1 MALLAEY
8 PKNVSSTAFASF
20 LEIERL
26 QYKKG
31 LEKAGG
37 ATETLLTSG
46 LAGVLG
52 GIGGGIASLYN
63 IGANNPN
70 SLADE
75 ASLSAQNLLG
85 QLQGISPTSLADQ
98 SGGLGT
104 AQEQASKYNSIDD
117 IPDSELEKIKL
128 SDGTNLTRDK
138 LKELEQR
145 AALRRNKD
153 GQTINVALPNEMS
166 YGYGASWNNTFKI
179 GTLAGAFNS
188 TRGLVAGAVGV
199 GVGGAL
205 GGYLQKQ
212 KSKASA
218 GNTDGGKIL
227 GAIGAGAA
235 KAANPFGINSD
246 LNPASAQGLTN
257 LAGLAGMA
265 PNENAVQFFSNIE
278 FREFTF
284 DFEIFT
290 PSAADKAIAE
300 TLVRFFKQ
308 GMHPSAPAGTGVLK
322 FPDVYIIRPKF
333 KPERGSATNHYLL
346 PQSKSCAL
354 TNLRVN
360 TTPMNSVQT
369 TYDGT
374 FPLITISVT
383 FKELTALTRE
393 DLEKGY

>member
-37 ATETLLTSG
+37 ATESLLTSG
-46 LAGVLG
+46 LAGALG
-52 GIGGGIASLYN
+52 STGSFIGGLYN
-63 IGANNPN
+63 TGAEQSTQSQLE
-70 SLADE
+70 SL
-75 ASLSAQNLLG
+75 LAQA
-85 QLQGISPTSLADQ
+85 QGIENTSIADQ
-98 SGGLGT
+98 SNGLGVNDET
-104 AQEQASKYNSIDD
+104 ASKLESISDLTDD
-117 IPDSELEKIKL
+117 QLAQIKD
-128 SDGTNLTRDK
+128 SDGNPVTRDK
-138 LKELEQR
+138 LKEIQER
-145 AALRRNKD
+145 ANIRRNKD
-153 GQTINVALPNEMS
+153 GQTINVALPNEMA

-179 GTLAGAFNS
+179 GTLAMAFNS
-188 TRGLVAGAVGV
+188 AAGLAAAGVGAAAGGAAGAALEKQRAKALKSGSP
-199 GVGGAL
+199 GGNL
-205 GGYLQKQ
+205 
-212 KSKASA
+212 
-218 GNTDGGKIL
+218 L
-227 GAIGAGAA
+227 GAIGGGAA
-235 KAANPFGINSD
+235 KALNPFGVNSD
-246 LNPASAQGLTN
+246 LNPANAQGLTN
-257 LAGLAGMA
+257 LAGLGGMA

-290 PSAADKAIAE
+290 PNATDKKIAE
-300 TLVRFFKQ
+300 TLVKFFKQ

-374 FPLITISVT
+374 FPLVTISVT

>member
-8 PKNVSSTAFASF
+8 PKNVSATAFASF

-37 ATETLLTSG
+37 ATEKLLTSTT
-46 LAGVLG
+46 AGVLG
-52 GIGGGIASLYN
+52 GIGGTIGKIYN
-63 IGANNPN
+63 IGADQSTQDQLE
-70 SLADE
+70 SL
-75 ASLSAQNLLG
+75 LAQA
-85 QLQGISPTSLADQ
+85 QGIANTSVADQ
-98 SGGLGT
+98 SGGLGVNDEI
-104 AQEQASKYNSIDD
+104 ANKLESIED
-117 IPDSELEKIKL
+117 L
-128 SDGTNLTRDK
+128 SDDQLAQIKDSNGNPVTREK
-138 LKELEQR
+138 LKEIQER
-145 AALRRNKD
+145 AAIRRNKD

-179 GTLAGAFNS
+179 GTLAMAFNS
-188 TRGLVAGAVGV
+188 AAGVAAGGFAAI
-199 GVGGAL
+199 VGGATA
-205 GGYLQKQ
+205 GALQKQ
-212 KSKASA
+212 RQKASA
-218 GNTDGGKIL
+218 SGTAGGDLL

-235 KAANPFGINSD
+235 KATNPFGVNSD
-246 LNPASAQGLTN
+246 LNPANAQGLTN

-290 PSAADKAIAE
+290 PNASDKKIAE
-300 TLVRFFKQ
+300 TLIKFFKQ

-333 KPERGSATNHYLL
+333 KPKEGSATNHYLL

-393 DLEKGY
+393 DLDKGY

>member
-1 MALLAEY
+1 MALIAEY

-37 ATETLLTSG
+37 ATESLLTSN

-52 GIGGGIASLYN
+52 GVSSTIGGLYN
-63 IGANNPN
+63 TGAEQSTQSQLE
-70 SLADE
+70 SL
-75 ASLSAQNLLG
+75 LAQA
-85 QLQGISPTSLADQ
+85 QGIESTSIADQ
-98 SGGLGT
+98 SGGLGVND
-104 AQEQASKYNSIDD
+104 EIASKLESIDD
-117 IPDSELEKIKL
+117 LTDEQLATIK
-128 SDGTNLTRDK
+128 DANGNPVTREK
-138 LKELEQR
+138 LKEIQER
-145 AALRRNKD
+145 ANIRRNKD
-153 GQTINVALPNEMS
+153 GQVINVALPNEMS

-179 GTLAGAFNS
+179 GTLAMAFNS
-188 TRGLVAGAVGV
+188 AAGLAAAGVGAAAGGAAGAALEKQRAKALKSGSP
-199 GVGGAL
+199 GGNL
-205 GGYLQKQ
+205 
-212 KSKASA
+212 
-218 GNTDGGKIL
+218 L
-227 GAIGAGAA
+227 GAIGGGAA
-235 KAANPFGINSD
+235 KALNPFGVNSD
-246 LNPASAQGLTN
+246 LNPANAQGLTN
-257 LAGLAGMA
+257 LAGLGGMA

-290 PSAADKAIAE
+290 PNATDKAIAE
-300 TLVRFFKQ
+300 TLVKFFKQ

-374 FPLITISVT
+374 FPLVTISVT

>member
-37 ATETLLTSG
+37 ATESLLTSG
-46 LAGVLG
+46 LAGALG
-52 GIGGGIASLYN
+52 STGSFIGGLYN
-63 IGANNPN
+63 TGAEQSTQSQLE
-70 SLADE
+70 SL
-75 ASLSAQNLLG
+75 LAQA
-85 QLQGISPTSLADQ
+85 QGIENTSIADQ
-98 SGGLGT
+98 SNGLGVNDET
-104 AQEQASKYNSIDD
+104 ASKLESISDLTDD
-117 IPDSELEKIKL
+117 QLATIKDSN
-128 SDGTNLTRDK
+128 GNPVTREK
-138 LKELEQR
+138 LKEIQER
-145 AALRRNKD
+145 ANIRRNKD
-153 GQTINVALPNEMS
+153 GQTINVALPNEMA

-179 GTLAGAFNS
+179 GTLAMAFNS
-188 TRGLVAGAVGV
+188 AAGLTAAGVGAAAGGAAGAALEKQRAKALKSGSP
-199 GVGGAL
+199 GGNL
-205 GGYLQKQ
+205 
-212 KSKASA
+212 
-218 GNTDGGKIL
+218 L
-227 GAIGAGAA
+227 GAIGGGAA
-235 KAANPFGINSD
+235 KALNPFGVNSD
-246 LNPASAQGLTN
+246 LNPANAQGLTN
-257 LAGLAGMA
+257 LAGLGGMA

-290 PSAADKAIAE
+290 PNATDKKIAE
-300 TLVRFFKQ
+300 TLVKFFKQ

-374 FPLITISVT
+374 FPLVTISVT

>member
-52 GIGGGIASLYN
+52 GIGGVTASVYN
-63 IGANNPN
+63 IGAEQ
-70 SLADE
+70 STIEQLESALAQ
-75 ASLSAQNLLG
+75 A
-85 QLQGISPTSLADQ
+85 QGIESTSIADQ
-98 SGGLGT
+98 SGGLGVND
-104 AQEQASKYNSIDD
+104 EIASKLESINDLTD
-117 IPDSELEKIKL
+117 EQLASIKDSN
-128 SDGTNLTRDK
+128 GNPVTRDK
-138 LKELEQR
+138 LKEIQER
-145 AALRRNKD
+145 ANIRRNKD
-153 GQTINVALPNEMS
+153 GQVINVALPNEMS
-166 YGYGASWNNTFKI
+166 YGYGAAWNNTFKI
-179 GTLAGAFNS
+179 GTLAAAFNS
-188 TRGLVAGAVGV
+188 TAGLVAGAAVSAT
-199 GVGGAL
+199 GGAL
-205 GGYLQKQ
+205 GGFLQKQ
-212 KSKASA
+212 KNKASKP
-218 GNTDGGKIL
+218 GSDGGNIL

-257 LAGLAGMA
+257 LAGLNGMA

-300 TLVRFFKQ
+300 TLVKFFKQ

-374 FPLITISVT
+374 FPLVTISVT

>member
-37 ATETLLTSG
+37 ATESLLTSN
-46 LAGVLG
+46 LAGFLG
-52 GIGGGIASLYN
+52 GIGTTVGGIYN
-63 IGANNPN
+63 TGADQ
-70 SLADE
+70 STISQLESTLAQ
-75 ASLSAQNLLG
+75 A
-85 QLQGISPTSLADQ
+85 QGIEATSIADQ
-98 SGGLGT
+98 SGGLGVNEET
-104 AQEQASKYNSIDD
+104 ASKLESINDLTD
-117 IPDSELEKIKL
+117 EQLAAIK
-128 SDGTNLTRDK
+128 DANGNPVTRDK
-138 LKELEQR
+138 LKEVQER
-145 AALRRNKD
+145 ANLRRNKD

-179 GTLAGAFNS
+179 GTLAMAFNS
-188 TRGLVAGAVGV
+188 AAGLATAVGAAAVGGGAGA
-199 GVGGAL
+199 AL
-205 GGYLQKQ
+205 EKQ
-212 KSKASA
+212 RQKASA
-218 GNTDGGKIL
+218 GGTEGGKLL

-235 KAANPFGINSD
+235 KATNPFGINSD

-257 LAGLAGMA
+257 LAGLGGMA

-300 TLVRFFKQ
+300 TLVKFFKQ

>member
-37 ATETLLTSG
+37 ATESLLTSG

-52 GIGGGIASLYN
+52 GIGGVTASIYN
-63 IGANNPN
+63 VGADQ
-70 SLADE
+70 STISQLESTLAQ
-75 ASLSAQNLLG
+75 A
-85 QLQGISPTSLADQ
+85 QGIEATSIADQ
-98 SGGLGT
+98 SGGLGVN
-104 AQEQASKYNSIDD
+104 EEIASKLESINDLTD
-117 IPDSELEKIKL
+117 AQLATVKDSN
-128 SDGTNLTRDK
+128 GNPVTREK
-138 LKELEQR
+138 LKEIQER
-145 AALRRNKD
+145 AILRRNKD

-179 GTLAGAFNS
+179 GTLAAAFNS
-188 TRGLVAGAVGV
+188 TAGLAAGAAITAT
-199 GVGGAL
+199 GGAL
-205 GGYLQKQ
+205 GGLLEKQKQ
-212 KSKASA
+212 KASA
-218 GNTDGGKIL
+218 GGTDGGKLL

-257 LAGLAGMA
+257 LAGLNGMA

-300 TLVRFFKQ
+300 TLVKFFKQ

>member
-37 ATETLLTSG
+37 ATESLLTSG
-46 LAGVLG
+46 LAGALG
-52 GIGGGIASLYN
+52 STGSFIGGLYN
-63 IGANNPN
+63 TGAEQSTQSQLE
-70 SLADE
+70 SL
-75 ASLSAQNLLG
+75 LAQA
-85 QLQGISPTSLADQ
+85 QGIENTSIADQ
-98 SGGLGT
+98 SNGLGVNDET
-104 AQEQASKYNSIDD
+104 ASKLESISDLTDD
-117 IPDSELEKIKL
+117 QLAQIKDSN
-128 SDGTNLTRDK
+128 GNPVTRDK
-138 LKELEQR
+138 LKEIQER
-145 AALRRNKD
+145 ANIRRNKD
-153 GQTINVALPNEMS
+153 GQTINVALPNEMA

-179 GTLAGAFNS
+179 GTLAMAFNS
-188 TRGLVAGAVGV
+188 GQGLAAAGLTGAAGGAAGAALEKQRAKALKSGSP
-199 GVGGAL
+199 GGNL
-205 GGYLQKQ
+205 
-212 KSKASA
+212 
-218 GNTDGGKIL
+218 L
-227 GAIGAGAA
+227 GAIGGGAA
-235 KAANPFGINSD
+235 KALNPFGVNSD
-246 LNPASAQGLTN
+246 LNPANAQGLTN
-257 LAGLAGMA
+257 LAGLGGMA

-290 PSAADKAIAE
+290 PNATDKKIAE
-300 TLVRFFKQ
+300 TLVKFFKQ

-374 FPLITISVT
+374 FPLVTISVT

>member
-1 MALLAEY
+1 MALIAEY

-37 ATETLLTSG
+37 ATESLLTSG

-52 GIGGGIASLYN
+52 GVGSTIGGIYNTGAEQSTQTQLESL
-63 IGANNPN
+63 
-70 SLADE
+70 LAQ
-75 ASLSAQNLLG
+75 A
-85 QLQGISPTSLADQ
+85 QGIENTSIADQ
-98 SGGLGT
+98 SGGLGVNDET
-104 AQEQASKYNSIDD
+104 ANKLESISDLTDEQLATIK
-117 IPDSELEKIKL
+117 DSQ
-128 SDGTNLTRDK
+128 GNPVTREK
-138 LKELEQR
+138 LKEIQER
-145 AALRRNKD
+145 ANIRRNKD

-179 GTLAGAFNS
+179 GTLAMAFNS
-188 TRGLVAGAVGV
+188 AAGMTAAGFTAGAGAGAGV
-199 GVGGAL
+199 LIEKQKAKAMKAGSPGGNILGAL
-205 GGYLQKQ
+205 GG
-212 KSKASA
+212 
-218 GNTDGGKIL
+218 
-227 GAIGAGAA
+227 GAA
-235 KAANPFGINSD
+235 KALNPFGINSD

-257 LAGLAGMA
+257 LAGLGGMA

-290 PSAADKAIAE
+290 PNATDKKIAE
-300 TLVRFFKQ
+300 NLVKFFKQ

-374 FPLITISVT
+374 FPLVTISVT

>member
-1 MALLAEY
+1 MALTEY
-8 PKNVSSTAFASF
+8 PAQVSKVDYASF

-52 GIGGGIASLYN
+52 GVGRTIGNIYN
-63 IGANNPN
+63 TGAAQTTIQQLEEE
-70 SLADE
+70 LAK
-75 ASLSAQNLLG
+75 Q
-85 QLQGISPTSLADQ
+85 QGIFQTSLADQ

-104 AQEQASKYNSIDD
+104 NDEIAQKYESIDD
-117 IPDSELEKIKL
+117 LTDEQLATITDSN
-128 SDGTNLTRDK
+128 GQPVTRES
-138 LKELEQR
+138 LKEIQER
-145 AALRRNKD
+145 AGQRRNKD
-153 GQTINVALPNEMS
+153 GQTINIALPNEMS

-179 GTLAGAFNS
+179 GTLAMAFNS
-188 TRGLVAGAVGV
+188 ASGLAAATAAAGAGAGV
-199 GVGGAL
+199 GALLEKARKNATAGEGNLLAAAGG
-205 GGYLQKQ
+205 
-212 KSKASA
+212 
-218 GNTDGGKIL
+218 
-227 GAIGAGAA
+227 GAA
-235 KAANPFGINSD
+235 KALNPYGINSN
-246 LNPASAQGLTN
+246 LNPASPEGLTN
-257 LAGLAGMA
+257 LAGLSGMA

-290 PSAADKAIAE
+290 PGPEYKKIAE
-300 TLVRFFKQ
+300 TLVKFFKQ

-333 KPERGSATNHYLL
+333 KPEGKAPVNHFLL

-354 TNLRVN
+354 TNLRIN

>member
-1 MALLAEY
+1 MALTEY
-8 PKNVSSTAFASF
+8 PAQVSKIDYSSF

-37 ATETLLTSG
+37 ATESLLTSG

-52 GIGGGIASLYN
+52 ATGRTIGSLYN
-63 IGANNPN
+63 VGAAQTTIQQLEEE
-70 SLADE
+70 LAK
-75 ASLSAQNLLG
+75 Q
-85 QLQGISPTSLADQ
+85 QGLFQTSIADQ

-104 AQEQASKYNSIDD
+104 NDETAQKFESIDD
-117 IPDSELEKIKL
+117 LTDEQLATITDSN
-128 SDGTNLTRDK
+128 GQPVTRES
-138 LKELEQR
+138 LKAIQER
-145 AALRRNKD
+145 AAQRRNKD
-153 GQTINVALPNEMS
+153 GQSINIALPNEMS
-166 YGYGASWNNTFKI
+166 YGYGAAWNNTFKI
-179 GTLAGAFNS
+179 GTLAMAFNS
-188 TRGLVAGAVGV
+188 ATGLTTAALGAGA
-199 GVGGAL
+199 GAII
-205 GGYLQKQ
+205 
-212 KSKASA
+212 
-218 GNTDGGKIL
+218 GGKLQQLRDKATAGDGNIL
-227 GAIGAGAA
+227 GAAGAGAA
-235 KAANPFGINSD
+235 KALNPYGINSN
-246 LNPASAQGLTN
+246 LNPADPKGLTN

-290 PSAADKAIAE
+290 PGPTEKKVAE
-300 TLVRFFKQ
+300 TLVKFFKQ

-333 KPERGSATNHYLL
+333 KPKGKAPVNHYLL

>member
-1 MALLAEY
+1 MALTEY
-8 PKNVSSTAFASF
+8 PAQVSKVDYASF

-46 LAGVLG
+46 LAGFLG
-52 GIGGGIASLYN
+52 TISAGVAKAYNFGAS
-63 IGANNPN
+63 NPN
-70 SLADE
+70 AFEDE
-75 ASLSAQNLLG
+75 ASQRAQDLLG
-85 QLQGISPTSLADQ
+85 QLQGVGNTSLADQ
-98 SGGLGT
+98 SSGLGARDEE
-104 AQEQASKYNSIDD
+104 AQKYNSIDD
-117 IPDSELEKIKL
+117 IPDSELEKIQL
-128 SDGTNLTRDK
+128 SDGTNLSRAK

-166 YGYGASWNNTFKI
+166 YGYGAAWNNTFKI

-188 TRGLVAGAVGV
+188 TRGLVAGAGLATA
-199 GVGGAL
+199 GGAL
-205 GGYLQKQ
+205 GKYLQKQ
-212 KSKASA
+212 KNLASDSD
-218 GNTDGGKIL
+218 TDGGNIL
-227 GAIGAGAA
+227 SAIGAGAA
-235 KAANPFGINSD
+235 KALNPYGINSN
-246 LNPASAQGLTN
+246 LNPAAPEGLTN

-290 PSAADKAIAE
+290 PGPEHKQIAE
-300 TLVRFFKQ
+300 KLINFFKQ

-333 KPERGSATNHYLL
+333 KPEGKAPTNHFLL

>member
-1 MALLAEY
+1 
-8 PKNVSSTAFASF
+8 
-20 LEIERL
+20 
-26 QYKKG
+26 
-31 LEKAGG
+31 
-37 ATETLLTSG
+37 
-46 LAGVLG
+46 
-52 GIGGGIASLYN
+52 
-63 IGANNPN
+63 
-70 SLADE
+70 
-75 ASLSAQNLLG
+75 
-85 QLQGISPTSLADQ
+85 
-98 SGGLGT
+98 
-104 AQEQASKYNSIDD
+104 
-117 IPDSELEKIKL
+117 
-128 SDGTNLTRDK
+128 
-138 LKELEQR
+138 
-145 AALRRNKD
+145 
-153 GQTINVALPNEMS
+153 MS

-179 GTLAGAFNS
+179 GTLAMAFNS
-188 TRGLVAGAVGV
+188 GAGLAAAAGTAVAGGTAAG
-199 GVGGAL
+199 L
-205 GGYLQKQ
+205 LEKQ
-212 KSKASA
+212 KAKALKA
-218 GNTDGGKIL
+218 GSPGGNLL

-235 KAANPFGINSD
+235 KATNPFGINSD

-300 TLVRFFKQ
+300 TLVKFFKQ

-374 FPLITISVT
+374 FPLVTISVT

>member
-37 ATETLLTSG
+37 ATESLLTSG

-52 GIGGGIASLYN
+52 ATGSTIGGIYN
-63 IGANNPN
+63 TGAQK
-70 SLADE
+70 ST
-75 ASLSAQNLLG
+75 QG
-85 QLQGISPTSLADQ
+85 QLESLLEQAQGIQNTSIADQ
-98 SGGLGT
+98 SSGLGVNDET
-104 AQEQASKYNSIDD
+104 ASKLESIDD
-117 IPDSELEKIKL
+117 LTDEQLASIK
-128 SDGTNLTRDK
+128 DANGNPVTRDK
-138 LKELEQR
+138 LKEIQER
-145 AALRRNKD
+145 ANIRRNKD
-153 GQTINVALPNEMS
+153 GQVINVALPNEMS

-179 GTLAGAFNS
+179 GTLAMAFNS
-188 TRGLVAGAVGV
+188 GAGLAAAVGTAGA
-199 GVGGAL
+199 GAGAAAL
-205 GGYLQKQ
+205 LEKQ
-212 KSKASA
+212 KAKALKA
-218 GNTDGGKIL
+218 GSPGGNLL

-235 KAANPFGINSD
+235 KATNPFGINSN

-257 LAGLAGMA
+257 LAGLGGMA

-290 PSAADKAIAE
+290 PNAADKAIAE
-300 TLVRFFKQ
+300 TLVKFFKQ

-374 FPLITISVT
+374 FPLVTISVT

>member
-37 ATETLLTSG
+37 ATESLLTSN
-46 LAGVLG
+46 LAGFLG
-52 GIGGGIASLYN
+52 GIGTTVGGIYN
-63 IGANNPN
+63 TGADQ
-70 SLADE
+70 STISQLESTLAQ
-75 ASLSAQNLLG
+75 A
-85 QLQGISPTSLADQ
+85 QGIEATSIADQ
-98 SGGLGT
+98 SGGLGVNEET
-104 AQEQASKYNSIDD
+104 ASKLESISDLTD
-117 IPDSELEKIKL
+117 AQLATVKDSN
-128 SDGTNLTRDK
+128 GNPVTREK
-138 LKELEQR
+138 LKEIQER
-145 AALRRNKD
+145 AILRRNKD

-188 TRGLVAGAVGV
+188 TAGLVAGAVGV

-205 GGYLQKQ
+205 GAYLQNQ
-212 KSKASA
+212 KNKASA
-218 GNTDGGKIL
+218 GGTDGGKIL

-290 PSAADKAIAE
+290 PNATDKAIAE
-300 TLVRFFKQ
+300 TLVKFFKQ

>member
-37 ATETLLTSG
+37 ATESLLTSN

-52 GIGGGIASLYN
+52 ATGSTIGGIYNTGAEQSTQSQLESL
-63 IGANNPN
+63 
-70 SLADE
+70 LAQ
-75 ASLSAQNLLG
+75 A
-85 QLQGISPTSLADQ
+85 QGIENTSIADQ
-98 SGGLGT
+98 SNGLGVNDET
-104 AQEQASKYNSIDD
+104 ASKLESISDLTD
-117 IPDSELEKIKL
+117 EQLATIKDSN
-128 SDGTNLTRDK
+128 GNPVTREK
-138 LKELEQR
+138 LKEIQER
-145 AALRRNKD
+145 ADIRRNKD
-153 GQTINVALPNEMS
+153 GQTINVALPNEMA

-179 GTLAGAFNS
+179 GTLAMAFNS
-188 TRGLVAGAVGV
+188 GQGLATAVGAAA
-199 GVGGAL
+199 VGGGAAAAL
-205 GGYLQKQ
+205 EKQRAKATKAGSPGGNL
-212 KSKASA
+212 
-218 GNTDGGKIL
+218 L
-227 GAIGAGAA
+227 GAIGGGAA
-235 KAANPFGINSD
+235 KALNPFGVNSD
-246 LNPASAQGLTN
+246 LNPANAQGLTN
-257 LAGLAGMA
+257 LAGLGGMA

-300 TLVRFFKQ
+300 TLVKFFKQ

-374 FPLITISVT
+374 FPLVTISVT

>member
-37 ATETLLTSG
+37 ATESLLTSG
-46 LAGVLG
+46 LAGALG
-52 GIGGGIASLYN
+52 STGSFIGGLYN
-63 IGANNPN
+63 TGAEQSTQSQLE
-70 SLADE
+70 SL
-75 ASLSAQNLLG
+75 LAQA
-85 QLQGISPTSLADQ
+85 QGIENTSIADQ
-98 SGGLGT
+98 SNGLGVNDET
-104 AQEQASKYNSIDD
+104 ASKLESISDLTDD
-117 IPDSELEKIKL
+117 QLATIKDSN
-128 SDGTNLTRDK
+128 GNPVTREK
-138 LKELEQR
+138 LKEIQER
-145 AALRRNKD
+145 ANIRRNKD
-153 GQTINVALPNEMS
+153 GQTINVALPNEMA

-179 GTLAGAFNS
+179 GTLAMAFNS
-188 TRGLVAGAVGV
+188 AAGLAAAGVGAAAGGAAGAALEKQRAKALKSGSP
-199 GVGGAL
+199 GGNL
-205 GGYLQKQ
+205 
-212 KSKASA
+212 
-218 GNTDGGKIL
+218 L
-227 GAIGAGAA
+227 GAIGGGAA
-235 KAANPFGINSD
+235 KALNPFGVNSD
-246 LNPASAQGLTN
+246 LNPANAQGLTN
-257 LAGLAGMA
+257 LAGLGGMA

-290 PSAADKAIAE
+290 PNATDKKIAE
-300 TLVRFFKQ
+300 TLVKFFKQ

-374 FPLITISVT
+374 FPLVTISVT

>member
-1 MALLAEY
+1 MDM
-8 PKNVSSTAFASF
+8 
-20 LEIERL
+20 
-26 QYKKG
+26 
-31 LEKAGG
+31 LEKQKG
-37 ATETLLTSG
+37 
-46 LAGVLG
+46 
-52 GIGGGIASLYN
+52 
-63 IGANNPN
+63 
-70 SLADE
+70 
-75 ASLSAQNLLG
+75 
-85 QLQGISPTSLADQ
+85 
-98 SGGLGT
+98 
-104 AQEQASKYNSIDD
+104 KSI
-117 IPDSELEKIKL
+117 E
-128 SDGTNLTRDK
+128 
-138 LKELEQR
+138 
-145 AALRRNKD
+145 
-153 GQTINVALPNEMS
+153 
-166 YGYGASWNNTFKI
+166 
-179 GTLAGAFNS
+179 
-188 TRGLVAGAVGV
+188 
-199 GVGGAL
+199 
-205 GGYLQKQ
+205 
-212 KSKASA
+212 SA

>member
-37 ATETLLTSG
+37 ATESLLTSN
-46 LAGVLG
+46 LAGFLG
-52 GIGGGIASLYN
+52 GIGTTVGGIYN
-63 IGANNPN
+63 TGADQ
-70 SLADE
+70 STISQLESTLAQ
-75 ASLSAQNLLG
+75 A
-85 QLQGISPTSLADQ
+85 QGIEATSIADQ
-98 SGGLGT
+98 SGGLGVNEET
-104 AQEQASKYNSIDD
+104 ASKLESISDLTD
-117 IPDSELEKIKL
+117 AQLATVKDSN
-128 SDGTNLTRDK
+128 GNPVTREK
-138 LKELEQR
+138 LKEIQER
-145 AALRRNKD
+145 AILRRNKD

-188 TRGLVAGAVGV
+188 TAGLVAGAVGV

-205 GGYLQKQ
+205 GAYLQNQ
-212 KSKASA
+212 KNKASA
-218 GNTDGGKIL
+218 GGKDGGKIL

-290 PSAADKAIAE
+290 PNATDKAIAE
-300 TLVRFFKQ
+300 TLIKFFKQ

>member
-1 MALLAEY
+1 MALTEY
-8 PKNVSSTAFASF
+8 PAQVSKIDYASF

-52 GIGGGIASLYN
+52 GAAREFSKIYN
-63 IGANNPN
+63 TGAAQTTIQQLEEE
-70 SLADE
+70 LAK
-75 ASLSAQNLLG
+75 Q
-85 QLQGISPTSLADQ
+85 QGIFQTSIADQ

-104 AQEQASKYNSIDD
+104 NDEIAQKYESIDD
-117 IPDSELEKIKL
+117 LTDEQLATITDSN
-128 SDGTNLTRDK
+128 GQPVTRES
-138 LKELEQR
+138 LKEIQER
-145 AALRRNKD
+145 AGQRRNKD
-153 GQTINVALPNEMS
+153 GQTINIALPNEMS

-179 GTLAGAFNS
+179 GTLAMAFNS
-188 TRGLVAGAVGV
+188 AAGLATATAAAGAGAGV
-199 GVGGAL
+199 GALLEKARTNATKGDGNFLAAAGG
-205 GGYLQKQ
+205 
-212 KSKASA
+212 
-218 GNTDGGKIL
+218 
-227 GAIGAGAA
+227 GAA
-235 KAANPFGINSD
+235 KALNPYGINSN
-246 LNPASAQGLTN
+246 LNPASPEGLRN
-257 LAGLAGMA
+257 LAGLSGMA

-290 PSAADKAIAE
+290 PGPQFKQIAE
-300 TLVRFFKQ
+300 KLIKFFKQ

-333 KPERGSATNHYLL
+333 KPEGKAPVNHSLL

>member
-37 ATETLLTSG
+37 ATESLLTSN
-46 LAGVLG
+46 LAGFLG
-52 GIGGGIASLYN
+52 GIGTTVGGIYN
-63 IGANNPN
+63 TGADQ
-70 SLADE
+70 STISQLESTLAQ
-75 ASLSAQNLLG
+75 A
-85 QLQGISPTSLADQ
+85 QGIEATSIADQ
-98 SGGLGT
+98 SGGLGVNEET
-104 AQEQASKYNSIDD
+104 ASKLESISDLTD
-117 IPDSELEKIKL
+117 AQLATVKDSN
-128 SDGTNLTRDK
+128 GNPVTREK
-138 LKELEQR
+138 LKEIQER
-145 AALRRNKD
+145 AILRRNKD

-188 TRGLVAGAVGV
+188 TAGLVAGAVGV

-205 GGYLQKQ
+205 GAYLQNQ
-212 KSKASA
+212 KNKASA
-218 GNTDGGKIL
+218 GGKDGGKIL

-290 PSAADKAIAE
+290 PNATDKAIAE
-300 TLVRFFKQ
+300 TLVKFFKQ

>member
-37 ATETLLTSG
+37 ATESLLTSG

-52 GIGGGIASLYN
+52 GIGGVTASIYN
-63 IGANNPN
+63 TGADQ
-70 SLADE
+70 STISQLESTLAQ
-75 ASLSAQNLLG
+75 A
-85 QLQGISPTSLADQ
+85 QGIEATSIADQ
-98 SGGLGT
+98 SGGLGVN
-104 AQEQASKYNSIDD
+104 EENASKLESINDLTD
-117 IPDSELEKIKL
+117 EQLATVRDSN
-128 SDGTNLTRDK
+128 GNPVTREK
-138 LKELEQR
+138 LKEIQER
-145 AALRRNKD
+145 AILRRNKD
-153 GQTINVALPNEMS
+153 GQIINVALPNEMS
-166 YGYGASWNNTFKI
+166 YGYGAAWNNTFKI
-179 GTLAGAFNS
+179 GTLAAAFNS
-188 TRGLVAGAVGV
+188 TAGLAAGVAVSAT
-199 GVGGAL
+199 GGAL
-205 GGYLQKQ
+205 GGLLQKQ
-212 KSKASA
+212 KNKASKS
-218 GNTDGGKIL
+218 GSDGGNLL
-227 GAIGAGAA
+227 GAIGAGAS

-257 LAGLAGMA
+257 LAGLNGMA

-300 TLVRFFKQ
+300 TLIKFFKQ

-374 FPLITISVT
+374 FPLVTISVT

>member
-1 MALLAEY
+1 MALIAEY

-37 ATETLLTSG
+37 ATESLLTSG

-52 GIGGGIASLYN
+52 GVGSTIGGIYNTGAEQSTQTQLESL
-63 IGANNPN
+63 
-70 SLADE
+70 LAQ
-75 ASLSAQNLLG
+75 A
-85 QLQGISPTSLADQ
+85 QGIENTSIADQ
-98 SGGLGT
+98 SGGLGVNDET
-104 AQEQASKYNSIDD
+104 ANKLESISDLTDEQLATIK
-117 IPDSELEKIKL
+117 DSN
-128 SDGTNLTRDK
+128 GNPVTREK
-138 LKELEQR
+138 LKEIQER
-145 AALRRNKD
+145 ANIRRNKD

-179 GTLAGAFNS
+179 GTLAMAFNS
-188 TRGLVAGAVGV
+188 AAGMTAAGFTAGAGAGAGV
-199 GVGGAL
+199 LIEKQKAKAMKAGSPGGNILGAL
-205 GGYLQKQ
+205 GG
-212 KSKASA
+212 
-218 GNTDGGKIL
+218 
-227 GAIGAGAA
+227 GAA
-235 KAANPFGINSD
+235 KALNPFGINSD

-257 LAGLAGMA
+257 LAGLGGMA

-290 PSAADKAIAE
+290 PNATDKKIAE
-300 TLVRFFKQ
+300 NLVKFFKQ

-374 FPLITISVT
+374 FPLVTISVT